1 MLSNIITI
9 NTDTTV
15 KEPYKHIMRIL
26 ILQIIFAYV
35 LIAFFIFGDVVVKYN
50 NITDE
55 NICLKEVYRFI
66 R

>member
-15 KEPYKHIMRIL
+15 KQPYKHIIRIL
-26 ILQIIFAYV
+26 ILQIIFAYTM
-35 LIAFFIFGDVVVKYN
+35 IAFFIFGDIVVKYN
-50 NITDE
+50 NIIDE
-55 NICLKEVYRFI
+55 DKCLKEVYRFM

>member
-1 MLSNIITI
+1 MSSIINI

-15 KEPYKHIMRIL
+15 KEPYKYIVRIL

-35 LIAFFIFGDVVVKYN
+35 LIAFFIFGDVIVKYN
-50 NITDE
+50 NTIDE
-55 NICLKEVYRFI
+55 NNCLKEVYRFS